1 MATIKFKVIYMTHIM
16 FLLHNIEVGMN
27 KFSERKQPSCL
38 SSYMAIVL
46 PGESTINYKQYI
58 IYTN

>member
-16 FLLHNIEVGMN
+16 FPLHNIEVRIT

-38 SSYMAIVL
+38 SSYMTAVL
-46 PGESTINYKQYI
+46 HGESTINYKQYI